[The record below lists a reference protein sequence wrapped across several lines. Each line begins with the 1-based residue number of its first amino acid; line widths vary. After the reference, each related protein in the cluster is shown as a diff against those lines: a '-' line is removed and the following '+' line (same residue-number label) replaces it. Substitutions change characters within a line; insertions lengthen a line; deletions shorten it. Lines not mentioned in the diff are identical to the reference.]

1 MSGILS
7 ETELIA
13 REREE
18 KTYELAKRCL
28 LNDGYSPDQ
37 KKEMQ
42 KTLDEGVHD
51 FENYQGPLSNHFVN
65 LDRYFDPLFE
75 KAQDKLCD
83 ASNTLFLKE
92 FRKTVADLQK
102 RRDKMIMKYDSIDRQ
117 VDKRISKLEKSLS
130 GATHEGDIAFFEG
143 ELLEVKESRNH
154 KKHMA
159 QQADWMENH
168 NCNEDC
174 VNCRD

>member
-13 REREE
+13 RERKE
-18 KTYELAKRCL
+18 KIYELAKRCL
-28 LNDGYSPDQ
+28 LNDRYSPEQ

-65 LDRYFDPLFE
+65 LDRYFDPLFK
-75 KAQDKLCD
+75 KAHDKLSD
-83 ASNTLFLKE
+83 AIKYKPNTDTTLFRKE

-117 VDKRISKLEKSLS
+117 VDKRIVKLEKSLS
-130 GATHEGDIAFFEG
+130 CATHEGDIAFFEG

-159 QQADWMENH
+159 QQADWIK
-168 NCNEDC
+168 
-174 VNCRD
+174 